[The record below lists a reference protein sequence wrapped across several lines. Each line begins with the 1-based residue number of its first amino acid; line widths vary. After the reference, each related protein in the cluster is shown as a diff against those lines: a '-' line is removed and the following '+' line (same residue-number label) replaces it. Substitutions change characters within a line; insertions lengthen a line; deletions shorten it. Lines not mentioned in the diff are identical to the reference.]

1 MKITKILRLLI
12 SVGFF
17 INVLN
22 GLFFFDNIVIFKLF
36 GKFETTKFI
45 FVSVNLALF
54 FIMIHPYIN
63 FNRKKGSHHNK

>member
-1 MKITKILRLLI
+1 MKIIKILRLLI

-22 GLFFFDNIVIFKLF
+22 GLFFYDNIVVFKLF

-45 FVSVNLALF
+45 FVLINLALF
-54 FIMIHPYIN
+54 FIVIHPYIKIN
-63 FNRKKGSHHNK
+63 SKKSSHHNK